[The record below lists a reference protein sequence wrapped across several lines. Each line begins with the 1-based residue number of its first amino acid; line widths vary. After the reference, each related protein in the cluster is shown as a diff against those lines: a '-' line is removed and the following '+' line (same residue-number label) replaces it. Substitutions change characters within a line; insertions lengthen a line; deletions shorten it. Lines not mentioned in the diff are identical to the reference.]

1 MKKTPSE
8 YVGYPT
14 WNVWA
19 KIRVSTR
26 GEIILP
32 KDFREELEI
41 KEGDEFYL
49 TESNGYLVLKPAPK
63 RKEVK

>member
-1 MKKTPSE
+1 MKNTTSE
-8 YVGYPT
+8 HVGFPT
-14 WNVWA
+14 WKVWA